1 MQDLTFALQ
10 VYARVCAFP
19 VSKRSE
25 RGSGG
30 AYSSVRLAHPIRD
43 RRLCAK
49 GGRSS
54 YTEEHTGRSATGILQ
69 EVCGSDLNLYGCLFP
84 GAVVGVRVEHVVAGI
99 VREARYLL
107 SSSLSFLL
115 VLNVCAI
122 VGALLASSAA
132 ARYDSKPLTV
142 ICCLLSATSVGLL
155 SIQPPALVVYV
166 LAALAGLGSIGPQI
180 FVNAWVT
187 RYYPVDSRSRWEA
200 LISVSPA
207 WSTIITSSEQK

>member
-1 MQDLTFALQ
+1 LLYRFMPESVSFLLAKDRKGEAEELTRRFDLPIQSEIADSVRKEGEASTQKSTLATLRQ
-10 VYARVCAFP
+10 VF
-19 VSKRSE
+19 SKRCV
-25 RGSGG
+25 
-30 AYSSVRLAHPIRD
+30 A
-43 RRLCAK
+43 
-49 GGRSS
+49 
-54 YTEEHTGRSATGILQ
+54 ATLIFMVASFQGLLL
-69 EVCGSDLNLYGCLFP
+69 VYGLNTWLP
-84 GAVVGVRVEHVVAGI
+84 GI

-115 VLNVCAI
+115 VLNVGAI